1 MPQPSL
7 AAGGHIPKRHK
18 LNIGH
23 GNPNSIII
31 NNKDKGIMIAKKM
44 NHDPIGNCWLWFAH
58 GGAHIATLLLYT
70 TGPVAK
76 EMKMERRAS

>member
-23 GNPNSIII
+23 GNPNCFII
-31 NNKDKGIMIAKKM
+31 NNKEHNDCKKM

-58 GGAHIATLLLYT
+58 GGAHIATLLLYM

-76 EMKMERRAS
+76 DMKMERRAS